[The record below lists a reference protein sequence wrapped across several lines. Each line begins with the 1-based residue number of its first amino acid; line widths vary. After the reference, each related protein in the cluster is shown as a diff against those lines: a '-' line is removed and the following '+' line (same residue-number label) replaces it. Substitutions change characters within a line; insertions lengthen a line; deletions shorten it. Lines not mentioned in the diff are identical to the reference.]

1 MGQEKYENKTLQQI
15 HEEMAGIHKE
25 ELLAAV
31 PKALNDGT
39 PALDIVDALRSGL
52 KVVGDDFEE
61 MVRFLPE
68 LIMAADLMQEAMK
81 ILDPEL
87 AKLDLSA
94 GPSASIVLA
103 NIQGDIHDIG
113 RNILGAVLRASGFA
127 VHDLGHDVKADA
139 IIDKALEHEADII
152 GLSSLLTTSLPY
164 ADEVL
169 RLLKDRGLR
178 DRFKVVMGGG
188 AVTPEYCE
196 KVGADAY
203 GKDAGAAVDLLQNL
217 ISEGE

>member
-15 HEEMAGIHKE
+15 HEEMAAIHKE
-25 ELLAAV
+25 ALLAAV

-39 PALDIVDALRSGL
+39 PVLDVVDALRSGL

-81 ILDPEL
+81 IIDPEL
-87 AKLDLSA
+87 KKLDIST

-103 NIQGDIHDIG
+103 NIKGDIHDIG

-127 VHDLGHDVKADA
+127 VHDLGHDVKADT

>member
-1 MGQEKYENKTLQQI
+1 MGQEKYENKTLQKI
-15 HEEMAGIHKE
+15 HEEMAAIHNE
-25 ELLAAV
+25 ALLTAV
-31 PKALNDGT
+31 QKALNDGT
-39 PALDIVDALRSGL
+39 PALDLVDALRSGL
-52 KVVGDDFEE
+52 KVVGDDFED

-68 LIMAADLMQEAMK
+68 LIMAANLMQEAMK
-81 ILDPEL
+81 VIDPEL
-87 AKLDLSA
+87 KKLDISA

-113 RNILGAVLRASGFA
+113 RNILGAVLRASGFD
-127 VHDLGHDVKADA
+127 VHDIGHDVKADT
-139 IIDKALEHEADII
+139 IIDKALAHEADII

-164 ADEVL
+164 ADEML

-196 KVGADAY
+196 EVGADAY
-203 GKDAGAAVDLLQNL
+203 GKDAGAAVDILQNL